1 MIIWDDRGG
10 GLLFISGTDN
20 PVDIIHVNLIN
31 IWKQQVKYKKKML
44 KHTKNE
50 EKVKYSEFYATVEK
64 L

>member
-1 MIIWDDRGG
+1 MIIWDDRGE

-31 IWKQQVKYKKKML
+31 IWNNNSQIHTQKNFKTYQKWRKTSYTVNFML
-44 KHTKNE
+44 
-50 EKVKYSEFYATVEK
+50 

>member
-1 MIIWDDRGG
+1 MIIWDDRGE

-31 IWKQQVKYKKKML
+31 IWNNNSQIQKKKIKTYQKWRKTSNTVNFML
-44 KHTKNE
+44 
-50 EKVKYSEFYATVEK
+50 

>member
-1 MIIWDDRGG
+1 MIIWDDRGE

-31 IWKQQVKYKKKML
+31 IWNNNSQIHKKKFKTYQKWRKTSYTVNFML
-44 KHTKNE
+44 
-50 EKVKYSEFYATVEK
+50 